1 MFGFGF
7 GFGFGFDLILNL
19 NLNLNLDFGFRLGFV
34 CFYFFD
40 SMPCLKWHFVCF
52 WKAIGVGCEL
62 ISIWIVGQ
70 SIHSTREIPKIR
82 FASEKNR
89 NTAGFVSSCSSKMRL
104 IEIRQPLICNVP
116 NSGRR

>member
-7 GFGFGFDLILNL
+7 GFGFGFDFDLNL
-19 NLNLNLDFGFRLGFV
+19 NLNLNFGFRLGFV

-40 SMPCLKWHFVCF
+40 SMPCLKRHFVCF

-62 ISIWIVGQ
+62 ISIWVVGQ

-89 NTAGFVSSCSSKMRL
+89 NTAEFVSSCSSKMRL

>member
-1 MFGFGF
+1 MFGFD
-7 GFGFGFDLILNL
+7 FGFDFDFDFDLNL
-19 NLNLNLDFGFRLGFV
+19 NLNLNFGFRLGFV

-40 SMPCLKWHFVCF
+40 SMPCLKRHFVCF

-62 ISIWIVGQ
+62 ISIWVVGQ
-70 SIHSTREIPKIR
+70 SIHSTRQIPKIR

>member
-7 GFGFGFDLILNL
+7 GFGVGFDLI
-19 NLNLNLDFGFRLGFV
+19 LNLNLDFGFRLGFV

-40 SMPCLKWHFVCF
+40 SMPCLKRHFVCF

-62 ISIWIVGQ
+62 ISIWVVGQ
-70 SIHSTREIPKIR
+70 SIHSTREILKIR